1 MLGLESLR
9 AVWLDVASPHTL
21 HHTRPTLLVLTL
33 FVGGIVLGFL
43 GFMALV
49 ASVQAARRS
58 AKAASNLASG
68 VTKRLKRRFS
78 GPSTDV
84 EGSPHVGRPNTLSH
98 LMKNCPSP
106 NIVGTSWSAGM
117 QLPRQGSK
125 LIAAI
130 L

>member
-1 MLGLESLR
+1 MLGFETLR
-9 AVWLDVASPHTL
+9 GLVLDVASPHTL

-33 FVGGIVLGFL
+33 FVAGIVLGFL

-49 ASVQAARRS
+49 VSVQAAQRS
-58 AKAASNLASG
+58 AKAATNLASG
-68 VTKRLKRRFS
+68 VTRRLKRRFS
-78 GPSTDV
+78 GPSNEV
-84 EGSPHVGRPNTLSH
+84 EGSPHVGRPSTLSN
-98 LMKNCPSP
+98 LITSCPSP

-117 QLPRQGSK
+117 ALPRQGSK